1 MIQIIPAVL
10 ATSEQEYQADI
21 KKLSLS
27 RSLSEGWVHIDFA
40 DNIFVQ
46 NLTIESEIIQKF
58 PTKLRKEAHLM
69 VSHPKEWTDKLL
81 EAGFERI
88 IFHIESEDNIEE
100 TIAYIKSKG
109 LEVGLAINNETTIEK
124 LQPFVGIID
133 IILVMAI
140 VPGFQ
145 GQPFIPEALDKV
157 KAIKSK
163 NWPVKIGVDGHVRD
177 ENAKEIVKS
186 GVDFMIVGSYL
197 LQGDPDENL
206 EALWESING

>member
-100 TIAYIKSKG
+100 TIIYIKSKG

-124 LQPFVGIID
+124 LQPFVGKID

-163 NWPVKIGVDGHVRD
+163 NWPVKIGVDGHVNNETIKD
-177 ENAKEIVKS
+177 IIKA
-186 GVDFMIVGSYL
+186 GADYMYVGSYFL
-197 LQGDPDENL
+197 KGDVEENL
-206 EALWESING
+206 ENLWEIING